1 MQNTCLSPQ
10 IYIQQKT
17 WDKSLKALSPCQ
29 KSYSNVLLLDKLSC
43 LQLLKNYI
51 LQLSFSSIDKWLNG
65 KGGQKRKS
73 MWFYTVLI
81 TRSTMSSVCILKL
94 VSLLSVRLLK
104 GCLLAELSAQGE
116 KKISFQNWSPIKK
129 SNGKPHTPHLWFY
142 F

>member
-1 MQNTCLSPQ
+1 MQNTCLNPQ

-29 KSYSNVLLLDKLSC
+29 KSYSNFFPLDKLSC

-51 LQLSFSSIDKWLNG
+51 LQLSFSCIDKWLNG

-116 KKISFQNWSPIKK
+116 KKISFQNLSPIKK